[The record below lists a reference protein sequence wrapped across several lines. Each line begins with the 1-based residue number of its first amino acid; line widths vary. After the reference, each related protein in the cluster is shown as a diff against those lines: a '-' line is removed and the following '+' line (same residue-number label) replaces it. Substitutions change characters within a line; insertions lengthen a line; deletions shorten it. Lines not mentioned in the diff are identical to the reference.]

1 MINSAFKRLC
11 EKYNINKGFNVNFHM
26 LRHTYATTL
35 IESGVPAKVVQKKL
49 GHRDIS
55 ITLNTYA
62 EVLAQ
67 YEDTCDNMYIEYLE
81 QNNMGCSKI
90 AVK

>member
-1 MINSAFKRLC
+1 
-11 EKYNINKGFNVNFHM
+11 M

-35 IESGVPAKVVQKKL
+35 IESGVPPKVVQKKL
-49 GHRDIS
+49 GHHDIS

-67 YEDTCDNMYIEYLE
+67 YEDTCDNMYLDYLQ
-81 QNNMGCSKI
+81 QNNIGCSKI
-90 AVK
+90 AVN